1 MTRLKKIIVCAAAA
15 LSLSAVG
22 VSAFAANSGTSD
34 YNDYYFEFLVP
45 DRFGVGT
52 SELREKQDDYDY
64 ARIHVKSAPF
74 TSNIPGYFS
83 LLDENGNTATSSI
96 TCTKSPDDIDL
107 YYKSSIPHNIND
119 KFRIEGRSAY
129 SGFKVSGYW
138 NP

>member
-52 SELREKQDDYDY
+52 SELRAKQDNYDY
-64 ARIHVKSAPF
+64 ARIHVRSASL
-74 TSNIPGYFS
+74 TSNIPCTFS
-83 LLDENGNTATSSI
+83 LLDKNGNTATSSS
-96 TCTKSPDDIDL
+96 TCTKSPDDFDL
-107 YYKSSIPHNIND
+107 HYKSSIPHNIGD
-119 KFRIEGRSAY
+119 EFCIKGQSAY